1 MDRIEMK
8 EVLTIRVVKEATNT
22 SQSVM
27 LTTFMNGTSD
37 KCLQLERE
45 LHVVSPY
52 TCHLI
57 YLSLH
62 RMSCKDEANFLFKK
76 ETKGHV
82 HSTALTVTARRMCIN
97 FSLSW
102 DSNRLAIWQYFL
114 HPQLLNVPSLFL
126 S

>member
-1 MDRIEMK
+1 MK
-8 EVLTIRVVKEATNT
+8 EVVTFLVVKEARDT
-22 SQSVM
+22 SSSVM

-62 RMSCKDEANFLFKK
+62 
-76 ETKGHV
+76 
-82 HSTALTVTARRMCIN
+82 
-97 FSLSW
+97 
-102 DSNRLAIWQYFL
+102 
-114 HPQLLNVPSLFL
+114 
-126 S
+126 